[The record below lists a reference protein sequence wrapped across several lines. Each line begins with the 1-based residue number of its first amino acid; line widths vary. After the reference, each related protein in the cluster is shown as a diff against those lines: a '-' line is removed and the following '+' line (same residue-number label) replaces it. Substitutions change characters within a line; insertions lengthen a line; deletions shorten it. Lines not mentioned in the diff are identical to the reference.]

1 MNTSSNLDE
10 NLIQAEQ
17 PSSPFKSSK
26 QRAMSI
32 NKDSMNLSDSDFENL
47 NKSIG
52 DFVEIEKPR
61 KSIREPSKST
71 TKNFIYNRP
80 ASRSIVSFKNGVPQ
94 SLDDIE
100 RLESPLYRVSTRNVV
115 NPDKLGNLIFM
126 IEHKEEETIHQTI
139 ETSFNSNVHTIL
151 QIVNCIIRYTVVQF
165 PFCFKVLG
173 LIYGSGIITF
183 IAAMCM
189 YSMYLIVQIYNAKKL
204 KYCLLFIKFFLFICL

>member
-10 NLIQAEQ
+10 NLIQGEQ
-17 PSSPFKSSK
+17 PTSPYKSSK

-32 NKDSMNLSDSDFENL
+32 NKESMNLSDSDLENL

-52 DFVEIEKPR
+52 DFVEIEKPG
-61 KSIREPSKST
+61 KSMRDPSKST
-71 TKNFIYNRP
+71 NKNFIYNRP

-100 RLESPLYRVSTRNVV
+100 RLESPLYHVSSRNVV
-115 NPDKLGNLIFM
+115 NPDKLGYIVFTLENK
-126 IEHKEEETIHQTI
+126 KEETVHHTI

-151 QIVNCIIRYTVVQF
+151 QTVNCIIRYTVVQF

-204 KYCLLFIKFFLFICL
+204 KYL